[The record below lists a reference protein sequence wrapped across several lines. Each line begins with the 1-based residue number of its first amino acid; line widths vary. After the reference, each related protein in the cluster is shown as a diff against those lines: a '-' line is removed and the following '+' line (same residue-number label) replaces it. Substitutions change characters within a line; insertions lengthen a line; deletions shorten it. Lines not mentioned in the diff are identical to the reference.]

1 MKTLKDK
8 IVEVRQI
15 ALHAECAAI
24 MLNNKESAALELIG
38 EKLDKI
44 ILYLTNKE
52 KQSD

>member
-1 MKTLKDK
+1 MKSLKDK

-15 ALHAECAAI
+15 ALYAECVAMA
-24 MLNNKESAALELIG
+24 NSNESAALELIG

-44 ILYLTNKE
+44 IIYLTNKE